1 MKSFNQLLEQS
12 MYYLDEEPQGPIRR
26 PDAFGDQFRRGVP
39 QPLKA
44 PSTSTSVDMRP
55 ATVLGY
61 NVNTPKD
68 SPEAF
73 KQERG
78 IITKGTGLV
87 DRAKMGGDKLIN
99 LIDKNKTAIAGGL
112 ATVIGGGIISK
123 FFPQGRETDQR
134 ETEFDTTTQRRMA
147 SDAKVKG
154 SLSTTAPP
162 TNNIGAKTAQASAS
176 KDRIKIAPTK
186 FNTV

>member
-1 MKSFNQLLEQS
+1 
-12 MYYLDEEPQGPIRR
+12 
-26 PDAFGDQFRRGVP
+26 
-39 QPLKA
+39 
-44 PSTSTSVDMRP
+44 
-55 ATVLGY
+55 
-61 NVNTPKD
+61 
-68 SPEAF
+68 
-73 KQERG
+73 
-78 IITKGTGLV
+78 
-87 DRAKMGGDKLIN
+87 MGGDKLIN

-123 FFPQGRETDQR
+123 FLPQGRDTDQS
-134 ETEFDTTTQRRMA
+134 ETEFDTTTQKRMA
-147 SDAKVKG
+147 SDATVQR